1 MFLTD
6 SVALSGYSLQLSEII
21 MGEVNF
27 VIVLALVTFGLVALW
42 MWRSKKNAEKGLPKD
57 KRH

>member
-1 MFLTD
+1 
-6 SVALSGYSLQLSEII
+6 